1 MNELFANGIENIG
14 SDNVDENPEEPWS
27 DSKLSSL
34 HDWAS
39 QKK

>member
-1 MNELFANGIENIG
+1 MNDLFANGLDT
-14 SDNVDENPEEPWS
+14 SAVDENPDEPWS